1 MINLLEGLSLFGV
14 AIATILMAIASL
26 LGTMTLKQL
35 VDLGHVDARVLC
47 NLTGITDPRELQDV
61 FGPPTMNRVWH
72 GLTLAYIE
80 RERRPAGYL
89 VSDDRIDWISIGV
102 AFLAFFWRHPV
113 ADLLLIVAAV
123 SQVSGWVIAARLP
136 K

>member
-1 MINLLEGLSLFGV
+1 MINLLEGISLFGV
-14 AIATILMAIASL
+14 AIATMLMAVASL
-26 LGTMTLKQL
+26 LGTMTIKQL

-47 NLTGITDPRELQDV
+47 NLTGIIEPRELQDV

-72 GLTLAYIE
+72 GLTLVDIE
-80 RERRPAGYL
+80 RERRPAGFL
-89 VSDDRIDWISIGV
+89 VSDDRVDWLSIAV
-102 AFLAFFWRHPV
+102 AFLALFWRHPV

-123 SQVSGWVIAARLP
+123 SQIAGWVLASRLP

>member
-14 AIATILMAIASL
+14 AIATMLMAIASL
-26 LGTMTLKQL
+26 LGTMTLKQ
-35 VDLGHVDARVLC
+35 VVELGHVDARILC

-61 FGPPTMNRVWH
+61 FGPPAMNRVWH
-72 GLTLAYIE
+72 GLTLADIA

-89 VSDDRIDWISIGV
+89 VSDDRVDWISIGV
-102 AFLAFFWRHPV
+102 AFLALFWRHPV

-123 SQVSGWVIAARLP
+123 SQIAGWVIASKLP

>member
-14 AIATILMAIASL
+14 AIATMLMAIASL
-26 LGTMTLKQL
+26 LGTMTLKQ
-35 VDLGHVDARVLC
+35 VVELGHVEARILC

-61 FGPPTMNRVWH
+61 FGPPAMNRVWH
-72 GLTLAYIE
+72 GLTLADIE

-89 VSDDRIDWISIGV
+89 VSDDRVDWISIGV
-102 AFLAFFWRHPV
+102 AFLALFWRHPV

-123 SQVSGWVIAARLP
+123 SQIAGWVIASKLP